1 MYKSIL
7 HKIISIWTV
16 LILLFPVGLQFVHAL
31 EDHEHIVCSSKID
44 QHIHNQNI
52 DCSFSHVQL
61 DNNTLFY
68 TLNYEVTAII
78 ISNELPLYYSSKK
91 HNTHLYYTSTSD
103 PPFIV

>member
-1 MYKSIL
+1 
-7 HKIISIWTV
+7 
-16 LILLFPVGLQFVHAL
+16 
-31 EDHEHIVCSSKID
+31 
-44 QHIHNQNI
+44 
-52 DCSFSHVQL
+52 L

-91 HNTHLYYTSTSD
+91 HNTHLYYTSTRD